1 MSLPTTSSRPSIPV
15 TSAPEEPPAWAPA
28 AATIALLTTL
38 GVLVVGQMYTV
49 LAMLRPMADSW
60 ATTSGQVTWT
70 ATAFGFAYAT
80 GFLVAGPLADRYGSR
95 AVISVGLVAATIATA
110 AVSAAPHLAWGI
122 ALRVVQ
128 GLTAATFT
136 PAAFAYVAH
145 HIAPRRRGI
154 ALTCVTSGMLAAAVL
169 MQIGAQAVEAALGW
183 RAVFLL
189 SAGLIALG
197 VLPVRRI
204 LHRTPRRQT
213 SGGLLQAFAAMPR
226 LLRRP
231 RLVALYA
238 STMTLMAAFIAVYTA
253 VAIAGPPGIAG
264 RSAAI
269 MTLRASALPAMV
281 AIPLLASVL
290 QRFPAP
296 LRIVLAI
303 AVAAVTVAAGSLL
316 GGHTLLLALALLL
329 FVAAVAA
336 AAPAVVETVNATA
349 PHACGAA
356 VALYACSMFI
366 GASLGPQLAG
376 ALTAQ
381 GFGGIL
387 RIVAA
392 ALLLGIV
399 LALPTLRR
407 QRSE

>member
-1 MSLPTTSSRPSIPV
+1 MSLPTTSPGPSVPV
-15 TSAPEEPPAWAPA
+15 ASAPEQPPAWAPA

-49 LAMLRPMADSW
+49 LAMLHPMADSW

-80 GFLVAGPLADRYGSR
+80 GFLVAGPLADRYGPR
-95 AVISVGLVAATIATA
+95 AVISTGLVAATIATA

-122 ALRVVQ
+122 ALRVLQ

-145 HIAPRRRGI
+145 HIAPHRRGI

-189 SAGLIALG
+189 SAALIALG
-197 VLPVRRI
+197 LLPVRRI
-204 LHRTPRRQT
+204 LHSTPSRQT

-238 STMTLMAAFIAVYTA
+238 STMTLMAAFVAVYTA

-264 RSAAI
+264 RSSAI

-296 LRIVLAI
+296 LRIVLAM

-349 PHACGAA
+349 PARAA
-356 VALYACSMFI
+356 RPWLSMPAACSS
-366 GASLGPQLAG
+366 APAW
-376 ALTAQ
+376 A
-381 GFGGIL
+381 
-387 RIVAA
+387 
-392 ALLLGIV
+392 
-399 LALPTLRR
+399 
-407 QRSE
+407 RS